1 MSRPLRREIIYIVK
15 NQNKNKEKVNHVI
28 EAVKQT
34 GGIEYTQQKMVE
46 YRDEALAI
54 LDTFENIPVKKALE
68 ELVRF
73 TTDRKF

>member
-1 MSRPLRREIIYIVK
+1 MIYIVK
-15 NQNKNKEKVNHVI
+15 NQNKNKEKVEHVI
-28 EAVKQT
+28 DTVKRT
-34 GGIEYTQQKMVE
+34 GGIDYTQEKMVK

-54 LDTFENIPVKKALE
+54 LDTFENVPVKNALE